1 MSDTDTSVKLSDIN
15 TLPTLSAMR
24 LQQRDAKLVYE
35 SETKRV
41 YVLEPNYPSEATQV
55 VGYGN
60 AGEGWIAMK
69 WVDLGRGHPFE
80 RMSLREFLNSTPLP
94 KSQAATKPASTG
106 SAYEWKPSWSKPTTA
121 AVSDSVPVTKRD
133 TAPVTKPAPVTDLAR
148 DHINS
153 LFGNL
158 NRK

>member
-41 YVLEPNYPSEATQV
+41 YVLEPNYPHEATQV
-55 VGYGN
+55 VGYANG
-60 AGEGWIAMK
+60 GEGWIAMR
-69 WVDLGRGHPFE
+69 WVDLGRSHPLE
-80 RMSLREFLNSTPLP
+80 RMTVREFLNSTPLP
-94 KSQAATKPASTG
+94 TSTKRAATPSTH
-106 SAYEWKPSWSKPTTA
+106 EWKPSWKKPTTA
-121 AVSDSVPVTKRD
+121 AVADTKSVTSRD
-133 TAPVTKPAPVTDLAR
+133 TAPVTKPTAPVTDRAR